1 MSETEKYDKAIL
13 QRLFPEISLTDK
25 LVGRGITL
33 LITVYY
39 CSVEANCMKRN
50 RKLIFILQFQSH
62 KDWMSSFEKQA
73 ASKIKAASEKKD
85 DVREFFFIQIPQN
98 FKH

>member
-33 LITVYY
+33 LFTVYY

-50 RKLIFILQFQSH
+50 RKLIFIL
-62 KDWMSSFEKQA
+62 
-73 ASKIKAASEKKD
+73 
-85 DVREFFFIQIPQN
+85 
-98 FKH
+98 